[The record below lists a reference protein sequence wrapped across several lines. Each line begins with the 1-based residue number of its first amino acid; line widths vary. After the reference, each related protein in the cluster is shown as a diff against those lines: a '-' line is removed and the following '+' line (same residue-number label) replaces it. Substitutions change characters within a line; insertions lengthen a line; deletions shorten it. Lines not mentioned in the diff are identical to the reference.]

1 MKKLLLH
8 SFCCTLI
15 FAFFMTSCSQD
26 KDFLSN
32 LSEDQENL
40 IDGNGITFEKAR
52 DIIESLGFDV
62 SDLTD
67 GGSYYLVE
75 GDISFEKKYLKEY
88 QSPIQQDSELPQL
101 RQVRT
106 DYLISYPNQR
116 HITVGIDASIPTSG
130 AKNWRNEI
138 QQAINLWNG
147 ISGCNI
153 IMKYVTTS
161 NPDILVSGSYND
173 YPTSTI
179 AVGSPPLANGKPG
192 PTVHINFNY
201 DGGKVIPSSQKLYNM
216 VHELGHN
223 LGLRH
228 TNWRSWYYGRPENPA
243 PIDIPGTPTEGNN
256 PDPNSVMN
264 GGTAENTWKGFSTY
278 DSGAIRRLYP
288 DIDNVSYIYF
298 PTASP
303 LTSNELNTSRQ
314 IQLSMSFPNAT
325 YQWSVGGGTLVG
337 SNSLSYVN
345 TIPTSPYTYNVRVE
359 ITTQYGEK
367 ISLVQSVGF
376 QLQRYITRK
385 Y

>member
-1 MKKLLLH
+1 MKKLLVH
-8 SFCCTLI
+8 VFCCALI

-32 LSEDQENL
+32 LSENQENL
-40 IDGNGITFEKAR
+40 IDGNEITFEEAKN
-52 DIIESLGFDV
+52 IIESLGFDV
-62 SDLTD
+62 SDLID

-192 PTVHINFNY
+192 PTVHINFDY
-201 DGGKVIPSSQKLYNM
+201 DNGKVIPSSQKLYNM

-228 TNWRSWYYGRPENPA
+228 TNWRISNYGRPENSV
-243 PIDIPGTPTEGNN
+243 PIDIPGTPTSGNN

-264 GGTAENTWKGFSTY
+264 GGTAENTWNGFSSN
-278 DSGAIRRLYP
+278 DIVAIGILYP
-288 DIDNVSYIYF
+288 DFGDLTFYNF
-298 PTASP
+298 PSANP
-303 LTSNELNTSRQ
+303 LTSNELNRQ
-314 IQLSMSFPNAT
+314 RFVYVGGARFGNLT
-325 YQWSVGGGTLVG
+325 YEWRVGGGTLVG
-337 SNSLSYVN
+337 VFNDYINV
-345 TIPTSPYTYNVRVE
+345 IPTSPYTFNVSVYL
-359 ITTQYGEK
+359 TNQYGETLS
-367 ISLVQSVGF
+367 IVHAVGNS
-376 QLQRYITRK
+376 QIKTINRK